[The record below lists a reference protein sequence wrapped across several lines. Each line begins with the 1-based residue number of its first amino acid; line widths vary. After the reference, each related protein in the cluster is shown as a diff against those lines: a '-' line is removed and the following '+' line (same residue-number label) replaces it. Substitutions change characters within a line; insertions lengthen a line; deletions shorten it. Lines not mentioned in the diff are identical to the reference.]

1 MPIFIAYEAGDIH
14 LLKRNLAG
22 KLERHHNHP
31 SNPEEDDVEPGNEHV
46 GWVELVKELGF
57 VRPAQCRESPQCRGE
72 PRVEH
77 VFVLS
82 ENDVV
87 TKPMCSTNA
96 SLVGAYIDLVVF
108 VIPRGNTVSP
118 PKLTADTPVLNIAHP
133 SEIGVF
139 PIFRNELNIAVLDC
153 FNSRVCE
160 RLYCH
165 IPLVCEVGLDN
176 YAAAIAARHL
186 QFVRF
191 DFLKQAKRLDI
202 GDYLLTCLEAVEAA
216 VGLWC
221 LVVNARLF
229 GQYIDD
235 LEVMAFAYLVVIK
248 IVCGGNLHTAC
259 AKFGVYIVI
268 GNDGYAAA
276 AQG

>member
-1 MPIFIAYEAGDIH
+1 M
-14 LLKRNLAG
+14 
-22 KLERHHNHP
+22 
-31 SNPEEDDVEPGNEHV
+31 
-46 GWVELVKELGF
+46 ELVKEFGF

-87 TKPMCSTNA
+87 TKPMCSANA

-108 VIPRGNTVSP
+108 VIPRGNPVSP
-118 PKLTADTPVLNIAHP
+118 PKLTADTPVLNITHP

-153 FNSRVCE
+153 FDRRVCK

-165 IPLVCEVGLDN
+165 IPLVCEIGLDN
-176 YAAAIAARHL
+176 HAAAIATRHF
-186 QFVRF
+186 QFVRL

-202 GDYLLTCLEAVEAA
+202 GDYLLARLEAVEAA
-216 VGLWC
+216 VGLRG
-221 LVVNARLF
+221 LVVDACLF

-235 LEVMAFAYLVVIK
+235 LEVVTFAYLVVIK
-248 IVCGGNLHTAC
+248 IVRGGNLHTAC
-259 AKFGVYIVI
+259 AKLGVDIVI

-276 AQG
+276 TQGQVDEFANEVGIAGILWVNSNGAVA